1 MSVTVPAVMSQ
12 VHQRIC
18 PRCRTPVRPGRRVCE
33 YCEQPLDGPVAL
45 RYNPAGLALPS
56 PIQGHATVLVAVI
69 AGVILLISGAWF
81 LYHGVGPFHA
91 QAVSQAK
98 QADGSLLIELRVAN
112 DGSRAGKARCQVS
125 GVKPDGTLLNSAVQL
140 SPTVPGHQ
148 QVTFTLRADGKANA
162 HDVSATCA

>member
-1 MSVTVPAVMSQ
+1 M
-12 VHQRIC
+12 
-18 PRCRTPVRPGRRVCE
+18 RPGRRVCE

-69 AGVILLISGAWF
+69 AGVILLLTAAWF

-91 QAVSQAK
+91 QTVSQTK
-98 QADGSLLIELRVAN
+98 QADGSLLVEVQVSNA
-112 DGSRAGKARCQVS
+112 GSRAGKARCRVS
-125 GVKPDGTLLNSAVQL
+125 GVSPDGTLLDSPVLL

-148 QVTFTLRADGKANA
+148 QVTFQLRAVGMANA
-162 HDVSATCA
+162 HDVSADCS